1 MCIRSSVQA
10 VVILSDLPYPSG
22 RPRSLPLTYDKTG
35 DAIVVWTKAAGT
47 TRRARLIAAAA
58 TVAIAISVIA
68 TWSALAPRG
77 GASPTLKDSGLRIGS
92 GSNCV
97 NSFDPACGPLSWQ
110 PTPGTNAPTRTS
122 LSPSALTAVTGRG
135 IAFAVHATDP
145 DAKIACHW
153 ILFGDE
159 TAALIPA
166 ITMRHQYGRWVTPPK
181 RAGSF
186 TTTDTHAYKKPG
198 TYHVEFGARSGS
210 DCSNDYN
217 PYGGESVATATVTIS
232 AS

>member
-1 MCIRSSVQA
+1 MWPAELAADPGHERAYEDQ
-10 VVILSDLPYPSG
+10 
-22 RPRSLPLTYDKTG
+22 PL
-35 DAIVVWTKAAGT
+35 
-47 TRRARLIAAAA
+47 
-58 TVAIAISVIA
+58 
-68 TWSALAPRG
+68 AL
-77 GASPTLKDSGLRIGS
+77 
-92 GSNCV
+92 
-97 NSFDPACGPLSWQ
+97 GPH
-110 PTPGTNAPTRTS
+110 R
-122 LSPSALTAVTGRG
+122 
-135 IAFAVHATDP
+135 
-145 DAKIACHW
+145 ACHW

-186 TTTDTHAYKKPG
+186 TTTHTHAYKKPG